1 MLSGCEK
8 TTRCFRLQL
17 LVMIKVF
24 RFILILFSLICHADM
39 TKGQE
44 LWRGG
49 VMGPASSRA
58 VQVLVYV
65 VFFGLRAPQVPLVL
79 QWQKNGSGAGWQTWT
94 LSRIS
99 PQQVQS
105 CSRSRPQVVD
115 SLASRQE
122 KSVVVSTRTPT
133 FSFSGGRF
141 ITNGRLFRPFRNN
154 GREVVSMRPVQ
165 PQAYLLCTRVG
176 CGDDYRGGAVIVLPT
191 FSTRKRPP
199 STASF
204 GFNTRLGQSGQL
216 GSREAGASMR
226 GSE

>member
-1 MLSGCEK
+1 MLSDCEK

-79 QWQKNGSGAGWQTWT
+79 QWQKNGSEARLADLDFVEDQ
-94 LSRIS
+94 S
-99 PQQVQS
+99 QQVQS

-122 KSVVVSTRTPT
+122 KSVVLSTRTPT
-133 FSFSGGRF
+133 FS
-141 ITNGRLFRPFRNN
+141 
-154 GREVVSMRPVQ
+154 
-165 PQAYLLCTRVG
+165 
-176 CGDDYRGGAVIVLPT
+176 
-191 FSTRKRPP
+191 
-199 STASF
+199 
-204 GFNTRLGQSGQL
+204 
-216 GSREAGASMR
+216 
-226 GSE
+226 